1 MTASAPRSYVAGS
14 MILTPR
20 LARQILR
27 RSSEERL
34 GVDLRLLMALSYLGD
49 HDGAPQQDLD
59 DVLCMDAK
67 NVVLLLNE
75 LEDQDLI
82 TRRRDRQDRRRHRV
96 ELTTAGRDALDRASN
111 AQKAIEDDVL
121 QALDAED
128 RAALR
133 SLLARALQGAEPTDD
148 TANAAP
154 AAILT

>member
-1 MTASAPRSYVAGS
+1 